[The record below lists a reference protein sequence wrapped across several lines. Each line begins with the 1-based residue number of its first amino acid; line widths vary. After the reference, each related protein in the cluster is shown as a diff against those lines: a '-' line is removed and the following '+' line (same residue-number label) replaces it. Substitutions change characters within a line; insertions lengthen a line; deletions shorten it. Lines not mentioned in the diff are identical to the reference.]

1 MKSGRKGNLSTK
13 LLATKNV
20 ARNTR
25 SCQKVAEHLW
35 KALIAVFVSRS
46 ACLVKNVSLRYSK
59 QNYAL
64 ARSAS
69 EFRTTLSAVDQFTDC
84 IVCRVT
90 KISPA
95 RVA

>member
-1 MKSGRKGNLSTK
+1 MQEVTRNEKRCSKYDKLPKSCGN
-13 LLATKNV
+13 
-20 ARNTR
+20 
-25 SCQKVAEHLW
+25 LW

-69 EFRTTLSAVDQFTDC
+69 EFRTRLSAVDQFTDC